1 MLVLCEL
8 VSFATICLQ
17 EQMEDDKGPGE
28 KDLDLPV
35 DLFSDDD
42 VEVSSQT
49 IVFQVHL

>member
-1 MLVLCEL
+1 MLVLLEL
-8 VSFATICLQ
+8 VSFAAICLQ

-28 KDLDLPV
+28 DLDLPV